1 MKNKLGMYA
10 VLVAL
15 MITACAEGNKEPQLT
30 GSDFVVTIKTDMG
43 EMKAILY
50 DETPKHKENFLKLV
64 NEGFYDSLLFHRVIN
79 SFMIQGGDPESRGAA
94 PDQRLGSGG
103 PGYTVPAEFVDGL
116 FHKKGALSAARQGD
130 QVNPERAS
138 SGSQFYI
145 VQGQVTPKEALGSG
159 PNQQQMIA
167 AFQECMR
174 NHRDSELAQEYLKV
188 LEENPGNNEAI
199 EQKVTETVDQLSE
212 LTGMTI
218 KSMSEAQMEAYSTIG
233 GTPFLDDQYTVFG
246 EVISGLEVIDAI
258 ATVATAPGDRPV
270 EDVMMF
276 MTVEEISKK
285 EISEKYGYNYGK

>member
-1 MKNKLGMYA
+1 MKNKLGMLA

-15 MITACAEGNKEPQLT
+15 MITACAEGNKEPEVT
-30 GSDFVVTIKTDMG
+30 GSDFVVTIKTDLG

-79 SFMIQGGDPESRGAA
+79 SFMIQGGDPESKGAA
-94 PDQRLGSGG
+94 PGQRLGSGG

-145 VQGQVTPKEALGSG
+145 VQGQVTPIEALGSG
-159 PNQQQMIA
+159 PNQSQMIA

-174 NHRDSELAQEYLKV
+174 NHPDSELAQEYRKV
-188 LEENPGNNEAI
+188 MEENPGNNQAI
-199 EQKVTETVDQLSE
+199 EQKVIETVDDLSE
-212 LTGMTI
+212 LTGMPI
-218 KSMSEAQMEAYSTIG
+218 KSMSEAQMQAYSTIG

-246 EVISGLEVIDAI
+246 EIISGLEIIDVIA
-258 ATVATAPGDRPV
+258 AVTTAPGDRPV

-276 MTVEEISKK
+276 MTVEELPKK
-285 EISEKYGYNYGK
+285 EITEKYGYEYGK